1 MMKINTIKSI
11 LFSAIVAT
19 AFTSCTNDDDFEIH
33 QYRDVIFSE
42 DFSENAVDNQLLV
55 TPNWLNIAEVGAVR
69 WKAQIYQGNAYAEFS
84 SYQSQDVINIGWLI
98 SPEIDMDQHENE
110 KLLFRAAQ
118 SFVSSAANSL
128 QVLVSNDFDGTN
140 VANATW
146 VPLNPTLPTT
156 TSPYFEFI
164 KSGEVDLSSFTGKI
178 RLGFKVKGGK
188 DNAIDGTYQV
198 DNIRI
203 IY

>member
-1 MMKINTIKSI
+1 MKINKIKAI
-11 LFSAIVAT
+11 LFSAVVAT
-19 AFTSCTNDDDFEIH
+19 VFTSCTNDDDFEIH

-42 DFSENAVDNQLLV
+42 DFSENAVDNQLLI
-55 TPNWLNIAEVGAVR
+55 TPGWLNIAEVGAVQ
-69 WKAQIYQGNAYAEFS
+69 WKTQIYQGNAYAEFT
-84 SYQSQDVINIGWLI
+84 SYQSQDVTNIGWLI

-128 QVLVSNDFDGTN
+128 QVLVSNDFDGVN

-156 TSPYFEFI
+156 TSAYFEFI
-164 KSGEVDLSSFTGKI
+164 KSGEVNLSSFTGKI
-178 RLGFKVKGGK
+178 RLAFKVKGGK

>member
-33 QYRDVIFSE
+33 KYRDVIFSE

-84 SYQSQDVINIGWLI
+84 SYQSQDVTNIGWLI

>member
-1 MMKINTIKSI
+1 MKINKIKSI
-11 LFSAIVAT
+11 LFSAVVAT
-19 AFTSCTNDDDFEIH
+19 VFTSCTNDDDFEIH

-42 DFSENAVDNQLLV
+42 DFSENAVDNQLLI
-55 TPNWLNIAEVGAVR
+55 TPNWLNIAEVGAIQ
-69 WKAQIYQGNAYAEFS
+69 WKTQIYQGNAYAEFT
-84 SYQSQDVINIGWLI
+84 SYQSQDVTNIGWLI

-128 QVLVSNDFDGTN
+128 QVLVSNDFDGVN

-164 KSGEVDLSSFTGKI
+164 KSGNVDLSSFTGKI
-178 RLGFKVKGGK
+178 RLAFKVKGGK

>member
-1 MMKINTIKSI
+1 MKITIIKSI

-19 AFTSCTNDDDFEIH
+19 VFTSCTNDDDYEIH
-33 QYRDVIFSE
+33 AYRDVIFSE
-42 DFSENAVDNQLLV
+42 EFSENAVDNQLLS
-55 TPNWLNIAEVGAVR
+55 TPGWINVAETGAVL
-69 WKAQIYQGNAYAEFS
+69 WKTQIYKGNAYAEFS
-84 SYQSQDVINIGWLI
+84 SFQSQDVTNIGWLI
-98 SPEIDMDQHENE
+98 SPEIDMDQHEGE
-110 KLLFRAAQ
+110 ILQFRAAQ

-128 QVLVSNDFDGTN
+128 QVLVSNDFDGVN

>member
-1 MMKINTIKSI
+1 MKINTIKSI
-11 LFSAIVAT
+11 LFSAVVAT
-19 AFTSCTNDDDFEIH
+19 MFTSCTSDDDYEIH
-33 QYRDVIFSE
+33 AYRDVIFSE
-42 DFSENAVDNQLLV
+42 DFSVNAVDNQLLI
-55 TPNWLNIAEVGAVR
+55 TPGWLNIAEVGAVQ
-69 WKAQIYQGNAYAEFS
+69 WKTQIYQGNAYAEFT
-84 SYQSQDVINIGWLI
+84 SYQSQDVVNIGWLV
-98 SPEIDMDQHENE
+98 SPEIDMDQHESE
-110 KLLFRAAQ
+110 KLVFQAAQ

-128 QVLVSNDFDGTN
+128 QVLVSNDFDGVN
-140 VANATW
+140 VATATW
-146 VPLNPTLPTT
+146 TTLNPILPTT

-178 RLGFKVKGGK
+178 RLAFKVKGGK

>member
-1 MMKINTIKSI
+1 MKINKIKSI
-11 LFSAIVAT
+11 FFSAIIAT
-19 AFTSCTNDDDFEIH
+19 VFSSCTNDDDFEIH

-42 DFSENAVDNQLLV
+42 DFSENAIDNQLLT
-55 TPNWLNIAEVGAVR
+55 TPGWTNVAETGAVL
-69 WKAQIYQGNAYAEFS
+69 WKTQIYKGNAYAEFS
-84 SYQSQDVINIGWLI
+84 SFQSQDVTNIGWLI

-128 QVLVSNDFDGTN
+128 QVLVSNDFDGIN
-140 VANATW
+140 VATATW
-146 VPLNPTLPTT
+146 TPLNPILPTT
-156 TSPYFEFI
+156 TSPFFEFI

>member
-1 MMKINTIKSI
+1 MMKINTIKTI

-33 QYRDVIFSE
+33 KYRDVIFSE

-84 SYQSQDVINIGWLI
+84 SYQSQDVTNIGWLI

-140 VANATW
+140 IANATW

>member
-1 MMKINTIKSI
+1 MIKINTIKSI
-11 LFSAIVAT
+11 FFSVVVAT
-19 AFTSCTNDDDFEIH
+19 VFTSCTDDDDYEIH
-33 QYRDVIFSE
+33 AYRDVIFSE

-55 TPNWLNIAEVGAVR
+55 TPGWINIAEVGAVR
-69 WKAQIYQGNAYAEFS
+69 WKIQIYQGNAYAEFS
-84 SYQSQDVINIGWLI
+84 SYQSQDVTNIGWLI

-110 KLLFRAAQ
+110 ILLFRAAQ

-128 QVLVSNDFDGTN
+128 QVLVSNDFDGVN

-146 VPLNPTLPTT
+146 VTLNPTLPTT

-178 RLGFKVKGGK
+178 RLAFKVKGGK

>member
-1 MMKINTIKSI
+1 MKINTIKSI
-11 LFSAIVAT
+11 LFSAVVAT
-19 AFTSCTNDDDFEIH
+19 VFTSCTNDDDFEIQ

-42 DFSENAVDNQLLV
+42 DFSENAVDNQLLI
-55 TPNWLNIAEVGAVR
+55 TPGWTNLAEVGAVQ
-69 WKAQIYQGNAYAEFS
+69 WKTQIYQGNAYAEFT
-84 SYQSQDVINIGWLI
+84 SYQSQDVTNIGWLI
-98 SPEIDMDQHENE
+98 SPEIDMDRHENE

-128 QVLVSNDFDGTN
+128 QVLVSNDFDGSD

-146 VPLNPTLPTT
+146 VPLNPILPNT

-164 KSGEVDLSSFTGKI
+164 KSGEVDLSSFTGKV
-178 RLGFKVKGGK
+178 RLAFKVKGGK

>member
-1 MMKINTIKSI
+1 MIKINTIKSI

-19 AFTSCTNDDDFEIH
+19 VFTSCTDDDDFEIH

-42 DFSENAVDNQLLV
+42 DFSVDAVDNQLLI
-55 TPNWLNIAEVGAVR
+55 TPGWMNIAEVGAVQ
-69 WKAQIYQGNAYAEFS
+69 WKTQIYQGNAYAEFS
-84 SYQSQDVINIGWLI
+84 SYQSQDVVNIAWLI
-98 SPEIDMDQHENE
+98 SPEIDMDQHDSE
-110 KLLFRAAQ
+110 KLLFTAAQ

-128 QVLVSNDFDGTN
+128 QVLVSNDFDGVN
-140 VANATW
+140 VTTATW

-178 RLGFKVKGGK
+178 NLAFKVKGGK